1 MDAAHVRTES
11 NARRALPCVCRTAP
25 HERLALRR
33 CRHGQSGPL
42 TDAAGCKGHGFA
54 GQAPRDNV
62 CPSKG
67 KSLRGDFFPRP
78 LGAIDARPACA
89 RRNPTEESLLRL
101 VWAWPAPGDEPLQRS
116 APGVK
121 TAPDADAACNAPVCR
136 GSGHDIALP
145 QQSAPSPTLPR
156 QARTIKK
163 TVWRFLRHSASARLF
178 PHFLA
183 NTIPGCTRRTA
194 TARRLSRHLSLF
206 LRSPWTAFSFLA

>member
-42 TDAAGCKGHGFA
+42 TGAAGGKGHGFA
-54 GQAPRDNV
+54 WQAPRDNV
-62 CPSKG
+62 CPSEG
-67 KSLRGDFFPRP
+67 KSLRGVDFFTRP
-78 LGAIDARPACA
+78 PGAIDDRPASA
-89 RRNPTEESLLRL
+89 RRNPTEESLPRL
-101 VWAWPAPGDEPLQRS
+101 VWACPAPGDEPFQRS

-121 TAPDADAACNAPVCR
+121 TAPDADAACNAPACR
-136 GSGHDIALP
+136 GSEHDIALP
-145 QQSAPSPTLPR
+145 PQAAPSPTLPR

-163 TVWRFLRHSASARLF
+163 LFGDFSGIPRQHASFRIFLRTPFRD
-178 PHFLA
+178 
-183 NTIPGCTRRTA
+183 TRAA